1 LDYQRQE
8 NTKVQ
13 LSYRC
18 EKYDEDN
25 WSLDDVNP
33 ATIPE
38 VLVLG
43 QGNPNYEQH
52 VIGVS
57 LITRF

>member
-13 LSYRC
+13 LSYRY